1 MARTTR
7 DQQYVS
13 EPLLAYSASTTDE
26 GTHVHGSQA
35 PDEDVQS
42 GAPGDDG
49 TPLRILVVEDD
60 EGDAVLVREHLQDG
74 GLPHEVVWVRTV
86 DEALMHLDADCV
98 LLDLGLPDA
107 TGLGALQRVLAAG
120 APPVVV
126 LTGLTG
132 TDAGVEAVAAGA
144 QDFLVKSDVEPGL
157 LARAV
162 RYAVQRRRLDDTG
175 RALYQSLVRAAETTR
190 LERALLPTPAVTDD
204 RLEVRVGYRAGRDG
218 LLGGDF
224 YDVVERPDGSVLAM
238 VGDVCGHGPDA
249 AALGATLRTAWR
261 TLVLAEI
268 PADDILGLLERVL
281 AAERSQPE
289 IFTTVSMLAVQ
300 PDRRSADLYLAGH
313 PVPLRLGPPAAL
325 LPAGQRGRALG
336 IPVGGG
342 WPAQRL
348 DLGDSWRLLLYTDGV
363 LEATVGDGTRRL
375 GKAGLLEVVDRTMR
389 GVVETDGDV
398 RPDEDPVL
406 GRMLSG
412 VRALHGGDLV
422 DDAAVVLI
430 GWGG

>member
-1 MARTTR
+1 MHDT
-7 DQQYVS
+7 
-13 EPLLAYSASTTDE
+13 
-26 GTHVHGSQA
+26 A
-35 PDEDVQS
+35 PRDEDVAS
-42 GAPGDDG
+42 RAPGDDG
-49 TPLRILVVEDD
+49 APLRILVVEDD

-74 GLPHEVVWVRTV
+74 GLVHETVWVRTV
-86 DEALMHLDADCV
+86 DEALAHLDVDCV

-107 TGLGALQRVLAAG
+107 MGLAALQRVLAAG

-144 QDFLVKSDVEPGL
+144 QDFLVKGDVDADL

-162 RYAVQRRRLDDTG
+162 RYAVQRRRLEDTD

-190 LERALLPTPAVTDD
+190 LERALLPTPVVSDTGM
-204 RLEVRVGYRAGRDG
+204 EVRVAYRAGRDG

-224 YDVVERPDGSVLAM
+224 YDVVERADGTVLAM
-238 VGDVCGHGPDA
+238 IGDVCGHGPDE

-268 PADDILGLLERVL
+268 PAGEILGLMERVL
-281 AAERSQPE
+281 VAERARPE
-289 IFTTVSMLAVQ
+289 IFTTASMLAVQ
-300 PDRRSADLYLAGH
+300 PDRRTADLYLAGH
-313 PVPLRLGPPAAL
+313 PVPLLLGPPAVL
-325 LPAGQRGRALG
+325 LPPDGRGRALG

-348 DLGDSWRLLLYTDGV
+348 DLGASWRLLLYTDGL
-363 LEATVGDGTRRL
+363 LEATVAGGAQRL
-375 GKAGLLEVVDRTMR
+375 GKAGLLDVVDATVR
-389 GVVETDGDV
+389 GTATTDGDV
-398 RPDEDPVL
+398 RPDEDPLL

-422 DDAAVVLI
+422 DDAAVVLV
-430 GWGG
+430 GWDG